1 MPLGSKRVSMIN
13 YAIRDLVN
21 YAKKLENEGR
31 KIIYLNIGDPA
42 LFFETPAHIR
52 EALAKAATE
61 GNSHYAP
68 SEGIPK
74 LREAICRKEREV
86 NGVNGLTPDDVLVT
100 AGVSEGIQLVL
111 PSIADAGDEI
121 LIPDPSYPPYVS
133 YSILSGINPKTYR
146 CIEEEGW
153 RPDIDDI
160 RSKIGEKVRA
170 IVLINPNN
178 PSGAVY
184 SEKTIREIIHVAG
197 EHNVPV
203 ISDEIYDQ
211 IVYDGNFKSTAA
223 LSDDVPVIGLNG
235 LSKTYLITGWRL
247 GYIYFHDP
255 EGVLDSV
262 KEGIKKMTRMRLSVN
277 TPAQVAGVAAL
288 NGSKEHIK
296 ELVLS
301 LRERRDYSLKRLNE
315 FTDVYCE
322 KPRGAFYIFPKLG
335 EKWGRDDEFVVEL
348 LKSKGV
354 LLVSGSG
361 FGERGKGHVRIV
373 FLPPIEVLEEAFNK
387 IEEFISQKM
396 IS

>member
-1 MPLGSKRVSMIN
+1 VPLGSKRVSMIN

-31 KIIYLNIGDPA
+31 RIIYLNIGDPA

-52 EALAKAATE
+52 EALAKASIE
-61 GNSHYAP
+61 GNSYYAP

-86 NGVNGLTPDDVLVT
+86 NKVNGLTPDDVVVT

-111 PSIADAGDEI
+111 QAIADVGDEI
-121 LIPDPSYPPYVS
+121 LVPDPSYPPYIS
-133 YSILSGINPKTYR
+133 YSFLSGVNPKTYR
-146 CIEEEGW
+146 CMEEEGW
-153 RPDIDDI
+153 KPDIDDI
-160 RSKIGEKVRA
+160 RSKVGEKVRG

-184 SEKTIREIIHVAG
+184 SEKTVKEIIDVAG
-197 EHNVPV
+197 EHGIPV

-211 IVYDGNFKSTAA
+211 IVYDGSFKSTA
-223 LSDDVPVIGLNG
+223 SISYDVPVIGLNG

-247 GYIYFHDP
+247 GYVYFYDP
-255 EGVLDSV
+255 EGVLDGL
-262 KEGIKKMTRMRLSVN
+262 KEGVKKMARMRLSVN

-288 NGSKEHIK
+288 NGSREHIK
-296 ELVLS
+296 ELVSS
-301 LRERRDYSLKRLNE
+301 LRERRDYSFKRLNE
-315 FTDVYCE
+315 LTGVYCE
-322 KPRGAFYIFPKLG
+322 KPQGAFYIFPKLNL
-335 EKWGRDDEFVVEL
+335 EKWKRDDEFVVEL

-361 FGERGKGHVRIV
+361 FGEMGRGHVRIV
-373 FLPPIEVLEEAFNK
+373 FLPPMEVLEEAFNK
-387 IEEFISQKM
+387 IEEFIS
-396 IS
+396 SC

>member
-1 MPLGSKRVSMIN
+1 MIN

-31 KIIYLNIGDPA
+31 RIIYLNIGDPA

-52 EALAKAATE
+52 EALAKASIE
-61 GNSHYAP
+61 GNSYYAP

-86 NGVNGLTPDDVLVT
+86 NKVNGLTPDDVVVT

-111 PSIADAGDEI
+111 QAIADVGDEI
-121 LIPDPSYPPYVS
+121 LVPDPSYPPYIS
-133 YSILSGINPKTYR
+133 YSFLSGVNPKTYR
-146 CIEEEGW
+146 CMEEEGW
-153 RPDIDDI
+153 KPDIDDI
-160 RSKIGEKVRA
+160 RSKVGEKVRG

-184 SEKTIREIIHVAG
+184 SEKTVKEIIDVAG
-197 EHNVPV
+197 EHGIPV

-211 IVYDGNFKSTAA
+211 IVYDGSFKSTA
-223 LSDDVPVIGLNG
+223 SISYDVPVIGLNG

-247 GYIYFHDP
+247 GYVYFYDP
-255 EGVLDSV
+255 EGVLDGL
-262 KEGIKKMTRMRLSVN
+262 KEGVKKMARMRLSVN

-288 NGSKEHIK
+288 NGSREHIK
-296 ELVLS
+296 ELVSS
-301 LRERRDYSLKRLNE
+301 LRERRDYSFKRLNE
-315 FTDVYCE
+315 LTGVYCE
-322 KPRGAFYIFPKLG
+322 KPQGAFYIFPKLNL
-335 EKWGRDDEFVVEL
+335 EKWKRDDEFVVEL

-361 FGERGKGHVRIV
+361 FGEMGRGHVRIV
-373 FLPPIEVLEEAFNK
+373 FLPPMEVLEEAFNK
-387 IEEFISQKM
+387 IEEFIS
-396 IS
+396 SC